1 MCQPT
6 NSKAA
11 VENEHTCCARAAELH
26 FLAMQQLGPLGCG
39 CPSPLVAASRGLTL
53 PCLPQSSDAT
63 IGALKALE
71 ARQDK
76 MRSELHAVAGT
87 ATLAG
92 AKADSL
98 AAEVARLQRRVHGSG
113 GAGSPLSPRG
123 GKAAWRL
130 Y

>member
-1 MCQPT
+1 MHCFTTILCP
-6 NSKAA
+6 NLP
-11 VENEHTCCARAAELH
+11 HTSPPALLSH
-26 FLAMQQLGPLGCG
+26 LPGPLRL
-39 CPSPLVAASRGLTL
+39 PAAL
-53 PCLPQSSDAT
+53 PPRPPQSADAT
-63 IGALKALE
+63 IGTLKALE

-98 AAEVARLQRRVHGSG
+98 ASEVARLQRRVHGSG
-113 GAGSPLSPRG
+113 GAGSPLSPGG
-123 GKAAWRL
+123 GKAGWRL